1 MKYEN
6 EDIKDSME
14 DLRSHTL
21 VFVQDNYEEA
31 KNVVELMKAQCI
43 AIDYREEFVRIGF
56 GLNHNPE
63 DIDRFIAAISPI
75 AVSIK

>member
-31 KNVVELMKAQCI
+31 KNVVELMKA
-43 AIDYREEFVRIGF
+43 
-56 GLNHNPE
+56 
-63 DIDRFIAAISPI
+63 
-75 AVSIK
+75 